1 MNIKKLLS
9 FEWLKTPYTISI
21 KDAETLEEK
30 RQFNY
35 TPAKLIVIG
44 FGIFMLIFLSTFFI
58 LGFTRGFGG
67 SFGGTDAE
75 LANVLNELE
84 DLENKFNAN
93 DKLEDNIK
101 QVLGGNVK
109 YFGDEEKTKI
119 KELPKVAKNTKG
131 DTSDV
136 DYLASVDIKL
146 RREFEKQKSN
156 SFSASF
162 AVNSDNISESSLKDM
177 YLFSPIEGII
187 SEKYSIRKEHY
198 GVDIVAKKD
207 AEIKVVADGT
217 VIFSG
222 WTDETGHVVA
232 IQHNNNLIS
241 VYKHCSVLLKK
252 EGNTVRAGEII
263 AIIGNSGKFT
273 SGPHLHFELWYKGNP
288 VNPEGFVSF

>member
-1 MNIKKLLS
+1 MS
-9 FEWLKTPYTISI
+9 FEWLKTPYIISI

-30 RQFNY
+30 RQLHY
-35 TPAKLIVIG
+35 SPAKVIVLG
-44 FGIFMLIFLSTFFI
+44 FATVMSIFLVSFLISGLTK
-58 LGFTRGFGG
+58 GFGG
-67 SFGGTDAE
+67 KKYGSTEAE
-75 LANVLNELE
+75 VADLYYQIDSLVLLLEANQ
-84 DLENKFNAN
+84 KFN
-93 DKLEDNIK
+93 KNIK
-101 QVLGGNVK
+101 KVLGGNIK
-109 YFGDEEKTKI
+109 YFGDEEKTKL
-119 KELPKVAKNTKG
+119 KSLPKIAQSNKN

-156 SFSASF
+156 NFSANF
-162 AVNSDNISESSLKDM
+162 AVNTDNSSRSSLRDM
-177 YLFSPIEGII
+177 YLFRPIEGII
-187 SEKYSIRKEHY
+187 SEKYNSRKEHY
-198 GVDIVAKKD
+198 GVDVVAKKD

-252 EGNTVRAGEII
+252 EGNVVRAGEII
-263 AIIGNSGKFT
+263 AIIGNSGKLT